1 MAEEDWA
8 AAADEQ
14 ERRLTGQVSEKK
26 SKTLRFLFDADAR
39 AMKANE

>member
-14 ERRLTGQVSEKK
+14 EKSLTGQVSENFRLKC
-26 SKTLRFLFDADAR
+26 SSHV
-39 AMKANE
+39 

>member
-14 ERRLTGQVSEKK
+14 EKRLTGQVSEQRSLK
-26 SKTLRFLFDADAR
+26 S
-39 AMKANE
+39 